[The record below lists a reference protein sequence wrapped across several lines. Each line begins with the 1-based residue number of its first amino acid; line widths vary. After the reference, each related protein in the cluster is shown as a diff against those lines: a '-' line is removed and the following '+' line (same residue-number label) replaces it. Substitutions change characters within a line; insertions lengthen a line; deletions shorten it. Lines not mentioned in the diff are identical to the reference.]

1 MQKVHKTLF
10 YSGVLN
16 FGGPVSKL
24 VNQSWSLPIHG
35 VHTSDELPAFSLELF
50 NHFFHW
56 LCALSNSRVFKGF
69 SSLAKKDVNPGLST
83 RVRFSVRS
91 PSCEFSQWDTPIGW
105 ILLYNVPRTY
115 KIQALQ
121 HDGIVQSASD
131 KQTFGKKVN
140 GNGIF
145 FREIHSIYFE
155 RIIIYYIVIL
165 KHFLYFVSVSSKRF

>member
-1 MQKVHKTLF
+1 MILTI
-10 YSGVLN
+10 
-16 FGGPVSKL
+16 PC
-24 VNQSWSLPIHG
+24 LPIHG

-69 SSLAKKDVNPGLST
+69 SSLAKKDGNPGLST

-91 PSCEFSQWDTPIGW
+91 PSCEFPQWDTPIGW
-105 ILLYNVPRTY
+105 ILLYNVPRTC

-140 GNGIF
+140 VNGIF
-145 FREIHSIYFE
+145 FREIHSVYFE
-155 RIIIYYIVIL
+155 RIIIYNIVIL

>member
-1 MQKVHKTLF
+1 MFANTRCSYIWWATCLF
-10 YSGVLN
+10 FRVI
-16 FGGPVSKL
+16 
-24 VNQSWSLPIHG
+24 QSFLSY
-35 VHTSDELPAFSLELF
+35 
-50 NHFFHW
+50 W

-69 SSLAKKDVNPGLST
+69 SSLAKKDGNPGLST

-105 ILLYNVPRTY
+105 ILLYNVPRTC

-140 GNGIF
+140 VNGIF
-145 FREIHSIYFE
+145 FREIHSVYFE
-155 RIIIYYIVIL
+155 RIIIYNIVIL